1 MEHSEQTLENFKIV
15 FTFFWTS
22 TLKTQRSEFF
32 RHDVVDFVNG
42 FIGIRVVSSF
52 EKPVCVLSCSLMGT
66 AHGLLG

>member
-1 MEHSEQTLENFKIV
+1 MVKVDNFEQTFENFEIV
-15 FTFFWTS
+15 CTFFWTS

-52 EKPVCVLSCSLMGT
+52 EKPVCVYSV
-66 AHGLLG
+66 AH

>member
-1 MEHSEQTLENFKIV
+1 MVKMEHSEQPLENFRIV
-15 FTFFWTS
+15 STFIWTS

-52 EKPVCVLSCSLMGT
+52 EKPVCVYSV
-66 AHGLLG
+66 AH